1 MVPILNQNNPVN
13 AITTY
18 FSEIHFNIVTFIV
31 GDFRRGSGLL
41 DLLTTYRSYYKQ
53 L

>member
-1 MVPILNQNNPVN
+1 MGKPQGKRPLGRPRNTWEN
-13 AITTY
+13 
-18 FSEIHFNIVTFIV
+18 NIVTFIWLF
-31 GDFRRGSGLL
+31 DCRRGFGLL